1 VKSVPRAVR
10 SKSLFAALSVLLM
23 IAATLFGANVGQAS
37 STTAVTKQSLKTCV
51 NTVSGS
57 VYLRT
62 GRLCNSKTGTT
73 VKWFRSVKPTAGKTV
88 VTLVSCVNKKTRS
101 TRLARSTRCKPRT
114 EKKVVWSRLVTT
126 PVESEVVGQD
136 PSATEPAAASV
147 PVINSLRQTSATTI
161 EVSFSMTSTRTTT
174 RDGGVTTYTVTASTS
189 SGERSATGTTSPITV
204 TGLTQYTAYTFI
216 VTATGADGSRR
227 SSETSPPV
235 TTPYAPVPTPPTP
248 ASPVVTPQVYN
259 IGDIGPGGGLVFLIS
274 GGLTYEMAPKTWSG
288 SSSDDTPSLA
298 WCSDTSTSIA
308 GAVGTAVGTGSANTT
323 AMLALP
329 CTSGAAFS
337 ADAYAGGGFTD
348 WFLPSKDELRAMCR
362 YSRNPTTPP
371 TGACTGSQDGTFS
384 TGTYGFAS
392 GIYWS
397 SSQYDAATAWYQY
410 MDIAPDPIDAKS
422 TTLRVRPVRAF

>member
-1 VKSVPRAVR
+1 MLVVKSVPRAVR

-23 IAATLFGANVGQAS
+23 IATTLFGANVASGDEVWDQSYQRGSASEACVAQAGETPWQDSWGTNPGWSPSWEQWANEGQGGWVCS
-37 STTAVTKQSLKTCV
+37 
-51 NTVSGS
+51 
-57 VYLRT
+57 
-62 GRLCNSKTGTT
+62 
-73 VKWFRSVKPTAGKTV
+73 RSITW
-88 VTLVSCVNKKTRS
+88 
-101 TRLARSTRCKPRT
+101 AR
-114 EKKVVWSRLVTT
+114 
-126 PVESEVVGQD
+126 D
-136 PSATEPAAASV
+136 SAA
-147 PVINSLRQTSATTI
+147 R
-161 EVSFSMTSTRTTT
+161 
-174 RDGGVTTYTVTASTS
+174 
-189 SGERSATGTTSPITV
+189 
-204 TGLTQYTAYTFI
+204 
-216 VTATGADGSRR
+216 
-227 SSETSPPV
+227 
-235 TTPYAPVPTPPTP
+235 
-248 ASPVVTPQVYN
+248 VYN
-259 IGDIGPGGGLVFLIS
+259 IGDVGPGGGLVFLIS

-371 TGACTGSQDGTFS
+371 TGACTGSQDSTFS